1 MCPNEILKT
10 EQIVMM
16 RYSRAHDLG
25 ELSSCENQLDRLA
38 SALRSLPYPHRPFA
52 WRSVATGVGTGGSR
66 QIAIHSPAPGAQTG
80 VR

>member
-16 RYSRAHDLG
+16 RYSRANDLG
-25 ELSSCENQLDRLA
+25 ELSSCETQLDRLA
-38 SALRSLPYPHRPFA
+38 TALRSLPYPHRPFA
-52 WRSVATGVGTGGSR
+52 WRGLAAGEGGPASRSVAFL
-66 QIAIHSPAPGAQTG
+66 SPTPEAQAG